1 MCFVIGDMDPIHH
14 QGIIRGPSADEAPAA
29 MRYRVFLHSCRSA
42 AAIMT
47 SSLAIVLTVIGRSAL
62 LVA

>member
-1 MCFVIGDMDPIHH
+1 VCFAVGVMDPIQ
-14 QGIIRGPSADEAPAA
+14 QGIIRGPSADVTPVV
-29 MRYRVFLHSCRSA
+29 MRYRVFLHSCHSA

-47 SSLAIVLTVIGRSAL
+47 SSLAVVLTVIGRTAL